1 MEEKLSL
8 QEFHDL
14 EEITNEEEEEADNE
28 AEAEEEDIEKGMN
41 GKGYHFSPSL
51 IKKRGVSNLH
61 QVSYCFTSFLISNV

>member
-14 EEITNEEEEEADNE
+14 EEITNEEEEDEN
-28 AEAEEEDIEKGMN
+28 EAEEEDIEKGMN

-51 IKKRGVSNLH
+51 IKKRGVNNLH
-61 QVSYCFTSFLISNV
+61 QVSYCFTSFLIS